1 MLRILFR
8 FERSLND
15 RAARGT
21 KTETD
26 LASPYNLMDATTA
39 REGTTY
45 VLVHGA
51 WHGGWCWKTVAQIL
65 RAHGHRVFTPT
76 LSGLGER
83 AHLLS
88 KSIDLGVFI
97 QDVVNVLEYEDLSGV
112 VLVGHSF
119 GGLPITGAADRVP
132 KRIRQLVYL
141 DAVVLEHGQTA
152 FSRLAPEI
160 VAQRIAQSNESS
172 GGLSIPVPPA
182 SAFGVFEP
190 TQMALLERNCTPH
203 PLKTFDDPITL
214 TGPLGGAIPKVYI
227 QCIDPVY
234 EPLQASRD
242 FVRAQDNWAWDEIET
257 GHDAMISAPEAL
269 AAKLL
274 RYAS

>member
-1 MLRILFR
+1 M
-8 FERSLND
+8 D
-15 RAARGT
+15 AAETIALGNALPT
-21 KTETD
+21 EAKMETET
-26 LASPYNLMDATTA
+26 NLTTPDNLIDATTA
-39 REGTTY
+39 REGATY

-51 WHGGWCWKTVAQIL
+51 WHGGWCWNAVARIL
-65 RAHGHRVFTPT
+65 RAHGHQVFTPT

-88 KSIDLGVFI
+88 KTIDLSVFI
-97 QDVVNVLEYEDLSGV
+97 QDVVNVLEYEDLTNV

-119 GGLPITGAADRVP
+119 GGLPITGAADRAP
-132 KRIRQLVYL
+132 QRIRQLVFL

-152 FSRLAPEI
+152 FSRLAREI
-160 VAQRIAQSNESS
+160 VAQRIAQSNETSK
-172 GGLSIPVPPA
+172 GVSIPVPPA

-190 TQMALLERNCTPH
+190 AQVALLERNCTPH

-214 TGPLGGAIPKVYI
+214 NGTVGGTIPKVYI
-227 QCIDPVY
+227 QCVDPVY
-234 EPLQASRD
+234 APLQTSRD
-242 FVRAQDNWAWDEIET
+242 FVRAQADWAWDEIET

>member
-1 MLRILFR
+1 MATP
-8 FERSLND
+8 D
-15 RAARGT
+15 
-21 KTETD
+21 
-26 LASPYNLMDATTA
+26 NLIDATTP
-39 REGTTY
+39 RGDTTY

-51 WHGGWCWKTVAQIL
+51 WHGGWCWNAVARIL
-65 RAHGHRVFTPT
+65 RAHGHQVFTPT

-83 AHLLS
+83 SHLLS
-88 KSIDLGVFI
+88 KAIDLGVFI
-97 QDVVNVLEYEDLSGV
+97 QDVVNVLEYEDLTGV

-132 KRIRQLVYL
+132 QRIRQLVFL

-152 FSRLAPEI
+152 FSRLAPGI
-160 VAQRIAQSNESS
+160 VAQRIEQSNESS

-182 SAFGVFEP
+182 SAFGVFEAA
-190 TQMALLERNCTPH
+190 QVALLERNCTPH
-203 PLKTFDDPITL
+203 PLKTFDDPIAL
-214 TGPLGGAIPKVYI
+214 NGPVGGTIPKVYI
-227 QCIDPVY
+227 QCVDPVY

-242 FVRAQDNWAWDEIET
+242 FVHAQKDWAWDEIKT

-274 RYAS
+274 GYAS

>member
-1 MLRILFR
+1 LTTPDNRI
-8 FERSLND
+8 
-15 RAARGT
+15 
-21 KTETD
+21 
-26 LASPYNLMDATTA
+26 DATTG
-39 REGTTY
+39 REGATY

-51 WHGGWCWKTVAQIL
+51 WHGGWCWKTVAQLL
-65 RAHGHRVFTPT
+65 RAQGHRVFTPT

-88 KSIDLGVFI
+88 KAINLGVFI
-97 QDVVNVLEYEDLSGV
+97 QDVVNVLEYEDLSDV

-119 GGLPITGAADRVP
+119 GGLAITGAADRVP
-132 KRIRQLVYL
+132 LRIRQLVYL

-160 VAQRIAQSNESS
+160 VAQRIAQSNESE

-190 TQMALLERNCTPH
+190 AQVALLERNCTPH
-203 PLKTFDDPITL
+203 PVKTFNDLMTL
-214 TGPLGGAIPKVYI
+214 NGPVGGAIPKVYI

-242 FVRAQDNWAWDEIET
+242 FVRAQGNWIWDEIET

>member
-1 MLRILFR
+1 M
-8 FERSLND
+8 
-15 RAARGT
+15 
-21 KTETD
+21 
-26 LASPYNLMDATTA
+26 ATPDNPIDPMTA
-39 REGTTY
+39 REGSTY

-51 WHGGWCWKTVAQIL
+51 WHGGWCWKAVARIL
-65 RAHGHRVFTPT
+65 RTHGHQVFTPT

-88 KSIDLGVFI
+88 KTIDLSVFI
-97 QDVVNVLEYEDLSGV
+97 QDIVNVLEYEDLTDV

-119 GGLPITGAADRVP
+119 GGLPIIGAADRVP
-132 KRIRQLVYL
+132 RRIRQLVFL

-160 VAQRIAQSNESS
+160 VAQRIAQSNQSS
-172 GGLSIPVPPA
+172 GGLSIPVPAA

-190 TQMALLERNCTPH
+190 AQVALLERNCTPH
-203 PLKTFDDPITL
+203 PLKTFDDPVTL
-214 TGPLGGAIPKVYI
+214 NGPVGGTIPKTYI

-234 EPLQASRD
+234 EPLQSSRD
-242 FVRAQDNWAWDEIET
+242 FVRAQAHWAWDEIAT
-257 GHDAMISAPEAL
+257 GHDAMISAPAAL

-274 RYAS
+274 QYAA

>member
-1 MLRILFR
+1 VQRIP
-8 FERSLND
+8 
-15 RAARGT
+15 T
-21 KTETD
+21 KKTET
-26 LASPYNLMDATTA
+26 NLTTPDNLVDTATPPK
-39 REGTTY
+39 GTTY

-51 WHGGWCWKTVAQIL
+51 WHGGWCWNAVARIL
-65 RAHGHRVFTPT
+65 RADGHQVFTPT
-76 LSGLGER
+76 LTGLGER
-83 AHLLS
+83 MHLLS
-88 KSIDLGVFI
+88 KDIDLGVFI
-97 QDVVNVLEYEDLSGV
+97 QDVVNVLEYEDLTNV

-132 KRIRQLVYL
+132 QRIRQLVFL

-160 VAQRIAQSNESS
+160 VARRIAQSIETS

-190 TQMALLERNCTPH
+190 AQVALLQRNCTPH
-203 PLKTFDDPITL
+203 PLKTFDDAMVL
-214 TGPLGGAIPKVYI
+214 RGPVGGEIPKVYI
-227 QCIDPVY
+227 QCTDPVY
-234 EPLQASRD
+234 EPMQASRH
-242 FVRAQDNWAWDEIET
+242 FVRAQEGWAWDEIKT

-274 RYAS
+274 RYAG

>member
-1 MLRILFR
+1 MATPDNRI
-8 FERSLND
+8 
-15 RAARGT
+15 
-21 KTETD
+21 
-26 LASPYNLMDATTA
+26 DAMTA
-39 REGTTY
+39 REGATY

-51 WHGGWCWKTVAQIL
+51 WHGGWCWNAVARIL
-65 RAHGHRVFTPT
+65 RAHGHQVFTPT

-88 KSIDLGVFI
+88 KAIDLSVFI
-97 QDVVNVLEYEDLSGV
+97 QDVVNVLEYEDLTDV

-132 KRIRQLVYL
+132 QRIRQLVFL

-160 VAQRIAQSNESS
+160 VAQRIAQSNKTS

-190 TQMALLERNCTPH
+190 AQVALLERNCTPH

-214 TGPLGGAIPKVYI
+214 NEPVGGTIPKVYI
-227 QCIDPVY
+227 QCVDPVY
-234 EPLQASRD
+234 EPLQSSRD
-242 FVRAQDNWAWDEIET
+242 FVRAQEHWTWDEIET
-257 GHDAMISAPEAL
+257 GHDAMISAPAAL

>member
-1 MLRILFR
+1 LATPDNM
-8 FERSLND
+8 
-15 RAARGT
+15 
-21 KTETD
+21 TD
-26 LASPYNLMDATTA
+26 TTTA
-39 REGTTY
+39 REATTY

-65 RAHGHRVFTPT
+65 RTRGHQVFTPT

-88 KSIDLGVFI
+88 KAIDLSVFI
-97 QDVVNVLEYEDLSGV
+97 QDIVNVLEYEDLTDV

-132 KRIRQLVYL
+132 QRIRQLVYL

-214 TGPLGGAIPKVYI
+214 NGPVGGAIPKVYI

-242 FVRAQDNWAWDEIET
+242 FVRAQDNWTWDEIET

>member
-1 MLRILFR
+1 M
-8 FERSLND
+8 
-15 RAARGT
+15 
-21 KTETD
+21 ETD
-26 LASPYNLMDATTA
+26 LTTPDNFIDATTA
-39 REGTTY
+39 GDGTTY

-51 WHGGWCWKTVAQIL
+51 WHGGWCWKTVARIL
-65 RAHGHRVFTPT
+65 RAHGHQVFTPT

-88 KSIDLGVFI
+88 TTIDLGVFI
-97 QDVVNVLEYEDLSGV
+97 QDVVNVLEYEDLHDV

-119 GGLPITGAADRVP
+119 GGLPIIGAADRVP
-132 KRIRQLVYL
+132 QRIRQLVFL

-190 TQMALLERNCTPH
+190 AHVALLERHCTPH
-203 PLKTFDDPITL
+203 PLKTFDDPL
-214 TGPLGGAIPKVYI
+214 VLNGPVGGAIPKAYI
-227 QCIDPVY
+227 QCVNPVY
-234 EPLQASRD
+234 APMQATRD
-242 FVRAQDNWAWDEIET
+242 FVRAQKDWAWDEIET

>member
-1 MLRILFR
+1 MIAPPNAQPT
-8 FERSLND
+8 EE
-15 RAARGT
+15 

-26 LASPYNLMDATTA
+26 LTTPDNLIDATTA

-51 WHGGWCWKTVAQIL
+51 WHGGWCWNAVARIL
-65 RAHGHRVFTPT
+65 RAQGHQVFTPT

-88 KSIDLGVFI
+88 KAVDLSVFI
-97 QDVVNVLEYEDLSGV
+97 QDVVNVLEYEDLTDV

-132 KRIRQLVYL
+132 ELIRQLVFL

-160 VAQRIAQSNESS
+160 VAQRIAQSNENS

-182 SAFGVFEP
+182 SAFGVFE
-190 TQMALLERNCTPH
+190 QRH
-203 PLKTFDDPITL
+203 
-214 TGPLGGAIPKVYI
+214 LGGFEHAE
-227 QCIDPVY
+227 CTRGRHGNG
-234 EPLQASRD
+234 QAAAV
-242 FVRAQDNWAWDEIET
+242 FVRLRDALRHDLGREPGERRLSMFEHDGIEI
-257 GHDAMISAPEAL
+257 
-269 AAKLL
+269 
-274 RYAS
+274 

>member
-1 MLRILFR
+1 MRLTTPD
-8 FERSLND
+8 NP
-15 RAARGT
+15 
-21 KTETD
+21 TD
-26 LASPYNLMDATTA
+26 ANTA
-39 REGTTY
+39 RKGTTY

-51 WHGGWCWKTVAQIL
+51 WHGGWCWNAVARIL
-65 RAHGHRVFTPT
+65 RTHGHEVFTPT

-88 KSIDLGVFI
+88 KAIDLGVFI
-97 QDVVNVLEYEDLSGV
+97 QDVVNVLEYEDLTDV

-132 KRIRQLVYL
+132 QRIRQLVFL
-141 DAVVLEHGQTA
+141 DAVVLGHGQTA

-160 VAQRIAQSNESS
+160 VAQRIAQSNEIS

-182 SAFGVFEP
+182 SVFGVFHAAQV
-190 TQMALLERNCTPH
+190 TLLERNCTPH
-203 PLKTFDDPITL
+203 PLKTFDDPMIL
-214 TGPLGGAIPKVYI
+214 NGPVGGPIPKVYI

-234 EPLQASRD
+234 APLQGSRD
-242 FVRAQDNWAWDEIET
+242 FVRAQEDWAWDEIET

-274 RYAS
+274 RYA

>member
-1 MLRILFR
+1 MLRVLFR

-15 RAARGT
+15 RAARET

-39 REGTTY
+39 GEGTTY

-88 KSIDLGVFI
+88 KAIDLGVFI
-97 QDVVNVLEYEDLSGV
+97 QDVVNVLEFEDLSGV

-160 VAQRIAQSNESS
+160 VAQRILQSNESS

-214 TGPLGGAIPKVYI
+214 NGPVGGAIPKVYI

-242 FVRAQDNWAWDEIET
+242 FVRAQDNWTWDEIET